1 MEGRFLTTV
10 ITIIASGVRNT
21 HAHKGLPLFERAGVL
36 AGLTDYLQFTLFT
49 TLLPPAK
56 RMLWLRTTSHRLTLV
71 GKRREICAVVFA

>member
-36 AGLTDYLQFTLFT
+36 AGLTDYLQFTLLT
-49 TLLPPAK
+49 TLLPPLK
-56 RMLWLRTTSHRLTLV
+56 RMFGLSTTSHRLTL
-71 GKRREICAVVFA
+71 GAKRREICEVVFA